1 MDNKEVIKKS
11 KEFLRGN
18 RLAKL
23 TLSDAQSIIANQ
35 GYTIIPFNNLSNTD
49 DVDALISN
57 LGLSEQAKHSRGFTY
72 ADANFRLVF
81 IHEGLSDEEKLLVLA
96 HEEGHIYL
104 NHMAKAS
111 VLGNDVQ
118 EEAEANTFAQYVV
131 SPSKG
136 HKCSYWIKTHKL
148 ATVLAAILA
157 VAILAGA
164 SMLIWNSVHWTNYYI
179 TETGSKYHCEDCKYL
194 KGKDNTIRL
203 TRNLYRSGLYA
214 PCEVCLP
221 EQ

>member
-1 MDNKEVIKKS
+1 MDNKEVVKKS

-49 DVDALISN
+49 DVDTLISN
-57 LGLSEQAKHSRGFTY
+57 LGLSEQAEHSRGFTY

-81 IHEGLSDEEKLLVLA
+81 VHENLNDEEKLLVLA

-118 EEAEANTFAQYVV
+118 EEAEANAFAQYVV
-131 SPSKG
+131 SPSRG
-136 HKCSYWIKTHKL
+136 HTCSYWIKTHKI
-148 ATVLAAILA
+148 ATVLAVILA
-157 VAILAGA
+157 VAVLAGI
-164 SMLIWNSVHWTNYYI
+164 SILIWNSVHWTNYYV
-179 TETGSKYHCEDCKYL
+179 TETGSKYHYEGCKYL
-194 KGKDNTIRL
+194 KGKDNTVRL
-203 TRNLYRSGLYA
+203 TRNLYRSGLYE

>member
-11 KEFLRGN
+11 KEFLRAN
-18 RLAKL
+18 HLSAL
-23 TLSDAQSIIANQ
+23 TLNDMQSIIAQQ
-35 GYTIIPFNNLSNTD
+35 GYTIVLFNNLSNTD
-49 DVDALISN
+49 DVETLLSS
-57 LGLSEQAKHSRGFTY
+57 LGLSELSKHSRGFTY
-72 ADANFRLVF
+72 TDGNFRIVF
-81 IHEGLSDEEKLLVLA
+81 VHEGLSDAEKLIVLA

-104 NHMAKAS
+104 NHMAKTS

-136 HKCSYWIKTHKL
+136 HKCSYWIKKHKL

-157 VAILAGA
+157 VAILTSA
-164 SMLIWNSVHWTNYYI
+164 SMLIWNSIHWTNYYI

-203 TRNLYRSGLYA
+203 TRDLYRSGLYE
-214 PCEVCLP
+214 PCEVCLSN
-221 EQ
+221 